1 MNPIVVVIRLE
12 KLELIE
18 ELAKQIDA
26 ETDAEKKR
34 RIREMG
40 LGREDSIN

>member
-26 ETDAEKKR
+26 ETDAEKKEELER
-34 RIREMG
+34 WV
-40 LGREDSIN
+40 